1 MLVRETISPFKIYKL
16 YKEHNKLRLFL
27 IYGILEHNNDR
38 SIKYLKH
45 LRDMITIDLVM
56 EYCNYSNSSVN
67 NFNK

>member
-27 IYGILEHNNDR
+27 IYGILEHNDDR

-45 LRDMITIDLVM
+45 LRDMRTIDLVM
-56 EYCNYSNSSVN
+56 EYFKYDKST
-67 NFNK
+67 

>member
-27 IYGILEHNNDR
+27 IYGILEHNDDR

-45 LRDMITIDLVM
+45 LRDISTIDLVT
-56 EYCNYSNSSVN
+56 EYCKYDKSA
-67 NFNK
+67 